1 MCISGFFFFQSIAK
15 KISISIPYVDSSY
28 ILNKPT
34 NNY

>member
-1 MCISGFFFFQSIAK
+1 MCISVFFSINCK